1 MAGRASESAD
11 SSRSRRSS
19 APQVYR
25 FFASAGECASYL
37 SGSWHGVAIQG
48 IADWPPADRM
58 RLRLDCGEDHRL
70 TLRLK
75 AMPGARGG
83 WWQRLRAHWN
93 RPRSSHGG
101 NSLATAPTL
110 FERDATV
117 SFELGGGR
125 SHEFASD
132 YARLV
137 SADPAGEWE
146 LSVQVLEAVRAHCQL
161 SRRSGERGPVIY
173 YSGVVEKTR

>member
-1 MAGRASESAD
+1 MKSPRA
-11 SSRSRRSS
+11 S

-25 FFASAGECASYL
+25 FFASAPECAGYL
-37 SGSWHGVAIQG
+37 SGSWQGVALQG
-48 IADWPPADRM
+48 IADWSPDDQM
-58 RLRLDCGEDHRL
+58 GLRLDCGGESDHAL

-75 AMPGARGG
+75 AMPGARS
-83 WWQRLRAHWN
+83 WRQRLRALWN
-93 RPRSSHGG
+93 RSRSADAAGFASASGT
-101 NSLATAPTL
+101 AAPTRL
-110 FERDATV
+110 ERDATV
-117 SFELGGGR
+117 SFELDEGNA
-125 SHEFASD
+125 HEFASD

-173 YSGVVEKTR
+173 YSGAVAKTR